1 MRSVIADAMV
11 CFFLLLFTR
20 RWPKS
25 LGVGDGGADY
35 TDIHHMRPEDCKAN
49 AARGNLLFA
58 QCGIGAVTSS
68 CVSPGHANAGS
79 DTTRDSVAFGPPLHR
94 RGDVARAMF
103 YMELRYDGDE
113 PGTLDLVL
121 SDCPKNVPNT

>member
-1 MRSVIADAMV
+1 MV

-25 LGVGDGGADY
+25 LGVGEGGADY

-58 QCGIGAVTSS
+58 QCGIGAATSL